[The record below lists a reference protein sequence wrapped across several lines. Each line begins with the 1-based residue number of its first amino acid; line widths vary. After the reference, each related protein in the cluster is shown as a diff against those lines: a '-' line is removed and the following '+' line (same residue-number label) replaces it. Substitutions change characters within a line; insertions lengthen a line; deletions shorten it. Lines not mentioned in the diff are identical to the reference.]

1 MEAVPDEFGD
11 DRDFDKRDTV
21 GSPSV
26 WHWGEGTQF
35 LPIQVRTCTSWY
47 SVAACQWQCR
57 DCMLSNR
64 IDNVYV

>member
-1 MEAVPDEFGD
+1 MKGNVITPSMAVADEFGD

-35 LPIQVRTCTSWY
+35 LPIQV
-47 SVAACQWQCR
+47 Q
-57 DCMLSNR
+57 
-64 IDNVYV
+64 